1 MLYIYIMG
9 NEQSTNGSELDE
21 LQKQI
26 LKNQLEIQ
34 KIQMNNLQNKQTI
47 VHNNLNTK
55 SKKELLESILVKYD
69 GKLTQSQ
76 IDKIKNMLMEEELKI
91 NVSSRSYENNDCV
104 EEMEKLKLIKE
115 QEEAEKRKIYYHE
128 QQQRKREYQ
137 QHLQKLKQDNINTL
151 KLFQLQP
158 QYTMDELKRSYRR
171 LAIKTHPDR
180 PGGSKEKFQVVTK
193 CYFSLLEDLKKR
205 EQEKGFD
212 RLRDD
217 SRNYWQEQNEIS
229 NDFKTN
235 NPQYDKNK
243 QFNVNKFN
251 EVFNQNK
258 LYDEGDEGYEDW
270 LQKGETETPK
280 VFSHKFNINNF
291 NNTFDNWKDE
301 SQTTDI
307 IEYKEPEAIVSCNKM
322 NYSDIDKSG
331 KKNYTKISEKS
342 NDLTY
347 TDLKS
352 AYTKSNLINTKN
364 VKVKSYKDI
373 NEYENERSNISYTL
387 TPEQLK
393 NQAIQKQQEEHE
405 EENRIRR
412 IQLKDNITER
422 HYNKVHQMML
432 SNQ

>member
-1 MLYIYIMG
+1 MG
-9 NEQSTNGSELDE
+9 NEQSTNSSELDE

-26 LKNQLEIQ
+26 LKNQIEIQ
-34 KIQMNNLQNKQTI
+34 QIQMNNLQNKQAVI
-47 VHNNLNTK
+47 QNDLNTK
-55 SKKELLESILVKYD
+55 SKKELLQSILVKYE
-69 GKLTQSQ
+69 GRLTSQ
-76 IDKIKNMLMEEELKI
+76 QRDKINNMLMEEDLKI
-91 NVSSRSYENNDCV
+91 NVSSRRYENNDCV
-104 EEMEKLKLIKE
+104 EEMEKLKIIKE
-115 QEEAEKRKIYYHE
+115 REEAEKRKIYYQQ
-128 QQQRKREYQ
+128 QQQRKREYET
-137 QHLQKLKQDNINTL
+137 HLQKLKQDNINTL

-158 QYTMDELKRSYRR
+158 QYTMDELKRSYRK

-229 NDFKTN
+229 NDFKNN
-235 NPQYDKNK
+235 NPKYDKNK

-258 LYDEGDEGYEDW
+258 LYDESDEGYEDW
-270 LQKGETETPK
+270 LQHGETETPQ

-307 IEYKEPEAIVSCNKM
+307 IEYQEPEAIVSCNKM

-331 KKNYTKISEKS
+331 KKNYTRVSEKS

-364 VKVKSYKDI
+364 VKVKSYRDI

-387 TPEQLK
+387 TPEQLRQ
-393 NQAIQKQQEEHE
+393 QAIKKQQEDIE
-405 EENRIRR
+405 EENRVRR
-412 IQLKDNITER
+412 IQLKDNISER

-432 SNQ
+432 SHQ

>member
-1 MLYIYIMG
+1 MG
-9 NEQSTNGSELDE
+9 NEQSNSNSELDE

-26 LKNQLEIQ
+26 LTNQLEIQ
-34 KIQMNNLQNKQTI
+34 KIQMLNLQNKQTV

-55 SKKELLESILVKYD
+55 SKKELLESILAKYD
-69 GKLTQSQ
+69 GKLTQPQ
-76 IDKIKNMLMEEELKI
+76 INKIKNMLMEEELKI

-115 QEEAEKRKIYYHE
+115 QEEGEKRKIYYRE
-128 QQQRKREYQ
+128 QQQRKREYH
-137 QHLQKLKQDNINTL
+137 QHLQKLKQDNFNTL

-158 QYTMDELKRSYRR
+158 NFTIEQLKKSYRK

-180 PGGSKEKFQVVTK
+180 PGGSKEKFQVITK
-193 CYFSLLEDLKKR
+193 CYFSLIEDLKKR
-205 EQEKGFD
+205 EEEKGFD

-217 SRNYWQEQNEIS
+217 SRNYWEEQNEIS
-229 NDFKTN
+229 NDFKN
-235 NPQYDKNK
+235 DNPQYDKNK

-251 EVFNQNK
+251 DIYNKNK
-258 LYDEGDEGYEDW
+258 LYDENEEGYEDW

-291 NNTFDNWKDE
+291 NNTFDDWKDE
-301 SQTTDI
+301 SHTTDI

-331 KKNYTKISEKS
+331 KKNYTKVSEKS

-364 VKVKSYKDI
+364 VKVKSYRDV
-373 NEYENERSNISYTL
+373 NEYENDRSNISYTL
-387 TPEQLK
+387 SPKQLRD
-393 NQAIQKQQEEHE
+393 QAIIKEQQEHE

-422 HYNKVHQMML
+422 HYNKMHQMML

>member
-1 MLYIYIMG
+1 MG
-9 NEQSTNGSELDE
+9 NEQSTNSSELDE

-34 KIQMNNLQNKQTI
+34 QIQMNNLQNKQAVI
-47 VHNNLNTK
+47 QNDLNTK
-55 SKKELLESILVKYD
+55 SKKELLQSILVKYD
-69 GKLTQSQ
+69 GRLTSQ
-76 IDKIKNMLMEEELKI
+76 QRDKINNMLMEEDLKI
-91 NVSSRSYENNDCV
+91 NVSSRRYDNNDCV
-104 EEMEKLKLIKE
+104 EEMEKLKIIKE
-115 QEEAEKRKIYYHE
+115 REEAEKRKIYYQQ
-128 QQQRKREYQ
+128 QQQRKREYEE
-137 QHLQKLKQDNINTL
+137 HLQKLKQDNINTL

-158 QYTMDELKRSYRR
+158 QYTIDELKRSYRK

-193 CYFSLLEDLKKR
+193 CYFSLIEDLKKR
-205 EQEKGFD
+205 EQDKGFD

-217 SRNYWQEQNEIS
+217 SRNYWGEQNEIS
-229 NDFKTN
+229 NDFKNN
-235 NPQYDKNK
+235 NPKYDKNK

-251 EVFNQNK
+251 ETFNQNK
-258 LYDEGDEGYEDW
+258 LYDESDEGYEDW
-270 LQKGETETPK
+270 LQHGETETPQ

-307 IEYKEPEAIVSCNKM
+307 IEYQEPEAIVSCNKM

-331 KKNYTKISEKS
+331 KKNYTRVSEKS

-364 VKVKSYKDI
+364 IKVKSYRDI

-387 TPEQLK
+387 TPEQLRQ
-393 NQAIQKQQEEHE
+393 QAIRKQQQEIE
-405 EENRIRR
+405 EENRVRR
-412 IQLKDNITER
+412 IQLKDNISER

>member
-1 MLYIYIMG
+1 MG
-9 NEQSTNGSELDE
+9 NEQSSNSDLDQ

-26 LKNQLEIQ
+26 LQNQIEIQ
-34 KIQMNNLQNKQTI
+34 KIQMQNLQNKQTVI
-47 VHNNLNTK
+47 HNDLNTQ
-55 SKKELLESILVKYD
+55 SKKELLESILVKYE
-69 GKLTQSQ
+69 GKLSQ
-76 IDKIKNMLMEEELKI
+76 QQLDKINSMLMEEELKVNI
-91 NVSSRSYENNDCV
+91 SSRSYENNDCV

-115 QEEAEKRKIYYHE
+115 QEEAEKRKIYYRE
-128 QQQRKREYQ
+128 QQQRKREYE
-137 QHLQKLKQDNINTL
+137 QHLQKLKQDNVNTL

-158 QYTMDELKRSYRR
+158 NYNMDQLKRSYRK

-180 PGGSKEKFQVVTK
+180 PGGSKEKFQVITK

-205 EQEKGFD
+205 EEEKGFD

-217 SRNYWQEQNEIS
+217 SRNYWQEQNDIS
-229 NDFKTN
+229 SQFRKD

-243 QFNVNKFN
+243 KFNVNKFN

-258 LYDEGDEGYEDW
+258 LYDESDEGYEDW
-270 LQKGETETPK
+270 LQNGNTETPK
-280 VFSHKFNINNF
+280 VFSHKFNIDNF

-331 KKNYTKISEKS
+331 KKNYTRVSEKS

-364 VKVKSYKDI
+364 VKIKQYRDV
-373 NEYENERSNISYTL
+373 NEYENDRSNISYTM
-387 TPEQLK
+387 TPQQLRE
-393 NQAIQKQQEEHE
+393 QAIRKQQEEQE
-405 EENRIRR
+405 EQNRIRR
-412 IQLKDNITER
+412 IQLKDNISER

>member
-1 MLYIYIMG
+1 MG
-9 NEQSTNGSELDE
+9 NEQSTNSSELDE

-34 KIQMNNLQNKQTI
+34 QIQMNNLQNKQAVI
-47 VHNNLNTK
+47 QNDLNTK
-55 SKKELLESILVKYD
+55 SKKELLQSILVKYD
-69 GKLTQSQ
+69 GRLTSQ
-76 IDKIKNMLMEEELKI
+76 QRDKINNMLMEEDLKI
-91 NVSSRSYENNDCV
+91 NISSRRYDNNDCV
-104 EEMEKLKLIKE
+104 EEMEKLKIIKE
-115 QEEAEKRKIYYHE
+115 REEAEKRKIYYQQ
-128 QQQRKREYQ
+128 QQQRKREYEA
-137 QHLQKLKQDNINTL
+137 HLQKLKQDNINTL

-158 QYTMDELKRSYRR
+158 QYTMDELKRSYRK

-180 PGGSKEKFQVVTK
+180 QGGSKEKFQVVTK
-193 CYFSLLEDLKKR
+193 CYFSLIEDLKKR

-217 SRNYWQEQNEIS
+217 SRNYWGEQNEIS
-229 NDFKTN
+229 NDFKNN
-235 NPQYDKNK
+235 NPKYDKNK

-251 EVFNQNK
+251 ETFNQNK
-258 LYDEGDEGYEDW
+258 LYDETDEGYEDW
-270 LQKGETETPK
+270 LQHGETETPQ

-307 IEYKEPEAIVSCNKM
+307 IEYQEPEAIVSCNKM

-331 KKNYTKISEKS
+331 KKNYTRVSEKS

-387 TPEQLK
+387 TPEQLRQ
-393 NQAIQKQQEEHE
+393 QAIRKQQEEME
-405 EENRIRR
+405 EENRVRR
-412 IQLKDNITER
+412 IQLKDNISER

>member
-1 MLYIYIMG
+1 MG
-9 NEQSTNGSELDE
+9 NEQSTNSSELDE

-26 LKNQLEIQ
+26 LKNQIEIQ
-34 KIQMNNLQNKQTI
+34 QIQMNNLQNKQAVI
-47 VHNNLNTK
+47 QNDLNTK
-55 SKKELLESILVKYD
+55 SKKELLQSILVKYD
-69 GKLTQSQ
+69 GRLTSQ
-76 IDKIKNMLMEEELKI
+76 QRDKINNMLMEEDLKI
-91 NVSSRSYENNDCV
+91 NVSSRRYENNDCV
-104 EEMEKLKLIKE
+104 EEMEKLKIIKE
-115 QEEAEKRKIYYHE
+115 REEAEKRKIYYQQ
-128 QQQRKREYQ
+128 QQQRKREYET
-137 QHLQKLKQDNINTL
+137 HLQKLKQDNINTL

-158 QYTMDELKRSYRR
+158 QYTMDELKRSYRK
-171 LAIKTHPDR
+171 LAVKTHPDR

-193 CYFSLLEDLKKR
+193 CYFSLIEDLKKR

-217 SRNYWQEQNEIS
+217 SRNYWEEQNEIS
-229 NDFKTN
+229 NDFKNN
-235 NPQYDKNK
+235 NPKYDKNK

-258 LYDEGDEGYEDW
+258 LYDESDEGYEDW
-270 LQKGETETPK
+270 LQHGETETPQ

-301 SQTTDI
+301 THTTDI
-307 IEYKEPEAIVSCNKM
+307 IEYQEPEAIVSCNKM

-331 KKNYTKISEKS
+331 KKNYTRVSEKS

-364 VKVKSYKDI
+364 VKVKSYRDI

-387 TPEQLK
+387 TPEQLRQ
-393 NQAIQKQQEEHE
+393 QAIRKQQEEME
-405 EENRIRR
+405 EENRVRR
-412 IQLKDNITER
+412 IQLKDNVSER

>member
-1 MLYIYIMG
+1 
-9 NEQSTNGSELDE
+9 
-21 LQKQI
+21 
-26 LKNQLEIQ
+26 
-34 KIQMNNLQNKQTI
+34 
-47 VHNNLNTK
+47 
-55 SKKELLESILVKYD
+55 
-69 GKLTQSQ
+69 
-76 IDKIKNMLMEEELKI
+76 
-91 NVSSRSYENNDCV
+91 
-104 EEMEKLKLIKE
+104 KLIKE
-115 QEEAEKRKIYYHE
+115 QEEEEKRKIYYRE
-128 QQQRKREYQ
+128 QQQRKREYE
-137 QHLQKLKQDNINTL
+137 QHLQKLKQDNVNTL

-158 QYTMDELKRSYRR
+158 NYNMDQLKRSYRK

-180 PGGSKEKFQVVTK
+180 PGGSKEKFQVITK

-205 EQEKGFD
+205 EQEKGFN

-217 SRNYWQEQNEIS
+217 SRNYWQEQNDIS
-229 NDFKTN
+229 NKFRKD

-243 QFNVNKFN
+243 KFNVNKFN
-251 EVFNQNK
+251 EIFNQNK
-258 LYDEGDEGYEDW
+258 LYDESDEGYEDW
-270 LQKGETETPK
+270 LKNGNTETPK
-280 VFSHKFNINNF
+280 VFSHKFNIDNF

-331 KKNYTKISEKS
+331 KKNYTRVSEKS

-364 VKVKSYKDI
+364 VKIKQYRDVND
-373 NEYENERSNISYTL
+373 YENDRSNISYTM
-387 TPEQLK
+387 TPEQLREL
-393 NQAIQKQQEEHE
+393 AIRKQQEEQE
-405 EENRIRR
+405 EQERIRR
-412 IQLKDNITER
+412 IQLKDNINER

>member
-1 MLYIYIMG
+1 MG
-9 NEQSTNGSELDE
+9 NEQSTNSSELDE

-26 LKNQLEIQ
+26 LKNQIEIQ
-34 KIQMNNLQNKQTI
+34 QIQMNNLQNKQAVI
-47 VHNNLNTK
+47 QNDLNTK
-55 SKKELLESILVKYD
+55 SKKELLQSILVKYE
-69 GKLTQSQ
+69 GRLTSQ
-76 IDKIKNMLMEEELKI
+76 QRDKINNMLMEEDLKI
-91 NVSSRSYENNDCV
+91 NVSSRRYENNDCV
-104 EEMEKLKLIKE
+104 EEMEKLKIIKE
-115 QEEAEKRKIYYHE
+115 REEAEKRKIYYQQ
-128 QQQRKREYQ
+128 QQQRKREYET
-137 QHLQKLKQDNINTL
+137 HLQKLKQDNINTL

-158 QYTMDELKRSYRR
+158 QYTMDELKRSYRK

-229 NDFKTN
+229 NDFKNN
-235 NPQYDKNK
+235 NPKYDKNK

-258 LYDEGDEGYEDW
+258 LYDESDEGYEDW
-270 LQKGETETPK
+270 LQHGETETPQ

-307 IEYKEPEAIVSCNKM
+307 IEYQEPEAIVSCNKM

-331 KKNYTKISEKS
+331 KKNYTRVSEKS

-364 VKVKSYKDI
+364 VKVKSYRDI

-387 TPEQLK
+387 TPEQLRQ
-393 NQAIQKQQEEHE
+393 QAIKKQQEDIE
-405 EENRIRR
+405 EENRVRR
-412 IQLKDNITER
+412 IQLKDNISER

>member
-1 MLYIYIMG
+1 MG
-9 NEQSTNGSELDE
+9 NEQSTNSSELDE

-26 LKNQLEIQ
+26 LKNQIEIQ
-34 KIQMNNLQNKQTI
+34 QIQMNNLQNKQAVI
-47 VHNNLNTK
+47 QNDLNTK
-55 SKKELLESILVKYD
+55 SKKELLQSILVKYD
-69 GKLTQSQ
+69 GRLTSQ
-76 IDKIKNMLMEEELKI
+76 QRDKINNMLMEEDLKI
-91 NVSSRSYENNDCV
+91 NVSSRRYDNNDCV
-104 EEMEKLKLIKE
+104 EEMEKLKIIKE
-115 QEEAEKRKIYYHE
+115 REEAEKRKIYYQQ
-128 QQQRKREYQ
+128 QQQRKREYEI
-137 QHLQKLKQDNINTL
+137 HLQKLKQDNINTL

-158 QYTMDELKRSYRR
+158 QYTMDELKRSYRK

-193 CYFSLLEDLKKR
+193 CYFSLIEDLKKR

-217 SRNYWQEQNEIS
+217 SRNYWEEQNEIS
-229 NDFKTN
+229 NDFKNN
-235 NPQYDKNK
+235 NPKYDKNK

-258 LYDEGDEGYEDW
+258 LYDESEEGYEDW
-270 LQKGETETPK
+270 LQHGETETPQ

-307 IEYKEPEAIVSCNKM
+307 IEYQEPEAIVSCNKM

-331 KKNYTKISEKS
+331 KKNYTRVSEKS

-364 VKVKSYKDI
+364 VKVKSYRDI

-387 TPEQLK
+387 TPEQLRQ
-393 NQAIQKQQEEHE
+393 QAIRKQEEEIE
-405 EENRIRR
+405 EENRVRR
-412 IQLKDNITER
+412 IQLKDNISER

>member
-1 MLYIYIMG
+1 MG
-9 NEQSTNGSELDE
+9 NEQSTNSSELDE

-34 KIQMNNLQNKQTI
+34 QIQMNNLQNKQAVI
-47 VHNNLNTK
+47 QNDLNTK
-55 SKKELLESILVKYD
+55 SKKELLQSILVKYD
-69 GKLTQSQ
+69 GRLTSQ
-76 IDKIKNMLMEEELKI
+76 QRDKINNMLMEEDLKI
-91 NVSSRSYENNDCV
+91 NVSSRRYDNNDCV

-115 QEEAEKRKIYYHE
+115 REEAEKRKIYYQQ
-128 QQQRKREYQ
+128 QQQRKREYEA
-137 QHLQKLKQDNINTL
+137 HLQKLKQDNINTL

-158 QYTMDELKRSYRR
+158 QYTMDELKRSYRK

-180 PGGSKEKFQVVTK
+180 QGGSKEKFQVVTK
-193 CYFSLLEDLKKR
+193 CYFSLIEDLKKR

-217 SRNYWQEQNEIS
+217 SRNYWGEQNEIS
-229 NDFKTN
+229 NDFKNN
-235 NPQYDKNK
+235 NPKYDKNK

-251 EVFNQNK
+251 ETFNQNK
-258 LYDEGDEGYEDW
+258 LYDETDEGYEDW
-270 LQKGETETPK
+270 LQHGETETPQ

-307 IEYKEPEAIVSCNKM
+307 IEYQEPEAIVSCNKM

-331 KKNYTKISEKS
+331 KKNYTRVSEKS

-387 TPEQLK
+387 TSEQLK
-393 NQAIQKQQEEHE
+393 QQAIRKQHQEIE
-405 EENRIRR
+405 EENRVRR
-412 IQLKDNITER
+412 IQLKDNVTER

>member
-1 MLYIYIMG
+1 MG
-9 NEQSTNGSELDE
+9 NEQSTNSSELDE

-26 LKNQLEIQ
+26 LKNQIEIQ
-34 KIQMNNLQNKQTI
+34 QIQMNNLQNKQTVI
-47 VHNNLNTK
+47 QNDLNTK
-55 SKKELLESILVKYD
+55 SKKELLQSILVKYD
-69 GKLTQSQ
+69 RRLTSQ
-76 IDKIKNMLMEEELKI
+76 QRDKINNMLMEEDLKI
-91 NVSSRSYENNDCV
+91 NVSSRRYENNDCV
-104 EEMEKLKLIKE
+104 EEMEKLKIIKE
-115 QEEAEKRKIYYHE
+115 REEAEKRKIYYQQ
-128 QQQRKREYQ
+128 QQQRKREYEA
-137 QHLQKLKQDNINTL
+137 HLQKLKQDNINTL

-158 QYTMDELKRSYRR
+158 QYTMDELKRSYRK

-193 CYFSLLEDLKKR
+193 CYFSLIEDLKKR

-217 SRNYWQEQNEIS
+217 SRNYWEEQNEIS
-229 NDFKTN
+229 NDFKNN
-235 NPQYDKNK
+235 NPKYDKNK

-258 LYDEGDEGYEDW
+258 LYDESEEGYEDW
-270 LQKGETETPK
+270 LQHGETETPQ

-307 IEYKEPEAIVSCNKM
+307 IEYQEPEAIVSCNKM

-331 KKNYTKISEKS
+331 KKNYTRVSEKS

-364 VKVKSYKDI
+364 VKVKSYRDI

-387 TPEQLK
+387 TPEQLRQ
-393 NQAIQKQQEEHE
+393 QAIRKQQEELE
-405 EENRIRR
+405 EENRVRR
-412 IQLKDNITER
+412 IQLKDNISER

>member
-1 MLYIYIMG
+1 MG
-9 NEQSTNGSELDE
+9 NEQSTNSSELDE

-26 LKNQLEIQ
+26 LKNQIEIQ
-34 KIQMNNLQNKQTI
+34 QIQMNNLQNKQTVI
-47 VHNNLNTK
+47 QNDLNTK
-55 SKKELLESILVKYD
+55 SKKELLQSILVKYD
-69 GKLTQSQ
+69 GRLTSQ
-76 IDKIKNMLMEEELKI
+76 QRDKINNMLMEEDLKI
-91 NVSSRSYENNDCV
+91 NVSSRRYDNNDCV
-104 EEMEKLKLIKE
+104 EEMEKLKIIKE
-115 QEEAEKRKIYYHE
+115 REEAEKRKIYYQQ
-128 QQQRKREYQ
+128 QQQRKREYET
-137 QHLQKLKQDNINTL
+137 HLQKLKQDNINTL

-158 QYTMDELKRSYRR
+158 QYTMDELKRSYRK

-193 CYFSLLEDLKKR
+193 CYFSLIEDLKKR

-229 NDFKTN
+229 NDFKNN
-235 NPQYDKNK
+235 NPKYDKNK

-251 EVFNQNK
+251 EIFNQNK
-258 LYDEGDEGYEDW
+258 LYDESDEGYEDW
-270 LQKGETETPK
+270 LQHGETETPQ

-307 IEYKEPEAIVSCNKM
+307 IEYQEPEAIVSCNKM

-364 VKVKSYKDI
+364 VKVKSYRDI

-387 TPEQLK
+387 TPEQLRQ
-393 NQAIQKQQEEHE
+393 QAIRKQEEEIE
-405 EENRIRR
+405 EENRVRR
-412 IQLKDNITER
+412 IQLKDNISER